1 MSGST
6 FIRVRPSPIAGTWYP
21 GNADVLAQMVDAF
34 LDNPSESQV
43 TIPNLPLRGLL
54 TPHAGLRFSG
64 GVAGKAFHYT
74 QGLDVDTVVVIS
86 PSHHFFEADLVST
99 AYTHYET
106 PLGRVPVAVDIL
118 DRLAAEIPLGRVS
131 KDPEHAIEIE
141 LPFLQ
146 RTLDH
151 FELLPLSMLD
161 QSWAYSERLGRVL
174 AGLLK
179 NRKVLWVAS
188 SDLSH
193 FYIDETARLLDATIL
208 NAIADYH
215 PAEIIE
221 ADEQGRGFACGRGA
235 IAAVMV
241 AAQALGATHATI
253 VGYATSGEINQDFSK
268 VVGYGAAL
276 FN

>member
-1 MSGST
+1 MSDST
-6 FIRVRPSPIAGTWYP
+6 FIRVRPSSIAGTWYP
-21 GNADVLAQMVDAF
+21 ANTDALAQMVDAF
-34 LDNPSESQV
+34 LTSPTDQS
-43 TIPNLPLRGLL
+43 IALKLPPRGMLV
-54 TPHAGLRFSG
+54 PHAGMRFSG
-64 GVAGKAFHYT
+64 GVAGKAFRHIY
-74 QGLDVDTVVVIS
+74 GLDVDTVVVIS
-86 PSHHFFEADLVST
+86 PSHYPFEADLVST

-106 PLGRVPVAVDIL
+106 PLGRVPVATHLIDQ
-118 DRLAAEIPLGRVS
+118 LAAEIPLGRVS

-161 QSWAYSERLGRVL
+161 QSWRYSERLGQVL

-179 NRKVLWVAS
+179 HRKVLLVAS

-193 FYIDETARLLDATIL
+193 FYIDETARLLDAAIL
-208 NAIADYH
+208 NAVADYH
-215 PAEIIE
+215 PAEIIW

-241 AAQALGATHATI
+241 AAKALGATQTTI
-253 VGYATSGEINQDFSK
+253 VGYATSGDVNQDFSR

>member
-21 GNADVLAQMVDAF
+21 GNPDTLTEMVDAF
-34 LDNPSESQV
+34 LENPTDQ
-43 TIPNLPLRGLL
+43 TFRLNAPLRGLL
-54 TPHAGLRFSG
+54 TPHAGMRFSG
-64 GVAGKAFHYT
+64 GVAGKAFRYAR
-74 QGLDVDTVVVIS
+74 GLDVDVVVVIS
-86 PSHHFFEADLVST
+86 PSHHLFDADLVST

-106 PLGRVPVAVDIL
+106 PLGRVPVALDLV
-118 DRLAAEIPLGRVS
+118 DRLAAEIPLGRVA
-131 KDPEHAIEIE
+131 KDPEHAVEIG

-161 QSWAYSERLGRVL
+161 QSWRYSEKLGQVL
-174 AGLLK
+174 ARLLK
-179 NRKVLWVAS
+179 NRKVLLVAS

-193 FYIDETARLLDATIL
+193 FYINETARLLDATIL
-208 NAIADYH
+208 NAVADYH
-215 PAEIIE
+215 PAEIIQ

-241 AAQALGATHATI
+241 AAKALGATQATI
-253 VGYATSGEINQDFSK
+253 VGYATSGEINHDLSK

>member
-6 FIRVRPSPIAGTWYP
+6 FVRVRPSPIAGTWYP
-21 GNADVLAQMVDAF
+21 GNADALAQMVDEF
-34 LDNPSESQV
+34 LNCPSDQPAV
-43 TIPNLPLRGLL
+43 PDLPLRGVLV
-54 TPHAGLRFSG
+54 PHAGMRFSG
-64 GVAGKAFHYT
+64 GVAGKAFRYT
-74 QGLDVDTVVVIS
+74 QGLEVDTVVVIS

-106 PLGRVPVAVDIL
+106 PLGRVPVAVDL
-118 DRLAAEIPLGRVS
+118 VDQLAGQIPLGRVS

-161 QSWAYSERLGRVL
+161 QSWDYSERLGRVL

-179 NRKVLWVAS
+179 NRKVLLVAS

-193 FYIDETARLLDATIL
+193 FYIDETARILDATIL
-208 NAIADYH
+208 NAVADYH
-215 PAEIIE
+215 PAEIIQ

-235 IAAVMV
+235 IVAVMI
-241 AAQALGATHATI
+241 AAQALGATRATI
-253 VGYATSGEINQDFSK
+253 VGYATSGEINHDFSK